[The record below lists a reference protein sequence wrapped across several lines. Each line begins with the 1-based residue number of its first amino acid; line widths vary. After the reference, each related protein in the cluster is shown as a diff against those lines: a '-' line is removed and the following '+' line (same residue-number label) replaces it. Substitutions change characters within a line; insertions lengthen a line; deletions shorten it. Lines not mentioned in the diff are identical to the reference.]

1 MNIKD
6 QLSWREF
13 LKYSSDV
20 GNISEVKEYNRLI
33 AHTKNL
39 FIVAGYGAFTKG
51 YVLIITKEFIPSF
64 GLVTDDVVNEL
75 NFLIKL
81 FKSYNKKK
89 YNRSSAIFEHGMCAC
104 IGGLDRAHVH
114 IMSINKDSSDKSLS
128 NSIEKVLYDRKAGI
142 EYIKFG
148 KYKLENFHDINQ
160 FFEDAKEEKNHE
172 YEIVGKIFNIHDV
185 KNLDVDEWPLVT
197 LKHINKGG
205 HYVYFRSEFSKSSFL
220 TTKNFQT
227 QFGRQVVYE
236 NEKDLSK
243 DFSEK
248 INKLKINNPILEPWK
263 WQSCIFEEN
272 IIETVNDT
280 RKTLKEFSSNFESE
294 YKEYEF
300 KIL

>member
-236 NEKDLSK
+236 NELGLCDNFK
-243 DFSEK
+243 SEIHNK
-248 INKLKINNPILEPWK
+248 IKNQKNFELWR
-263 WQSCIFEEN
+263 WQNCLFEKN
-272 IIETVNDT
+272 IIETVNKSKQDLNDY
-280 RKTLKEFSSNFESE
+280 KTEFNLEFKEF
-294 YKEYEF
+294 EF
-300 KIL
+300 QVL

>member
-51 YVLIITKEFIPSF
+51 YVLIVTKEFIPSF

-236 NEKDLSK
+236 NELGLCDNFK
-243 DFSEK
+243 SEIHNK
-248 INKLKINNPILEPWK
+248 IKNQKHFELWR
-263 WQSCIFEEN
+263 WQNYLFEKN
-272 IIETVNDT
+272 IIETVNKSKQDLNDY
-280 RKTLKEFSSNFESE
+280 KTEFNLEFKEF
-294 YKEYEF
+294 EF
-300 KIL
+300 QVL